1 MDPINYSVDVA
12 TPFQSALQGY
22 QAGAAI
28 RNDQTQQAQQQAA
41 LAQQQ
46 KQQQLLAGLASNPNA
61 TADDYASVMTQIPA
75 IAEHL
80 QKAWTTKN
88 TAQQQSHA
96 SDLLQWGAAIKS
108 GKPEIAADQMTQRA
122 EAMERVGGGNA
133 RTPTRESQ
141 ALRVQAQII
150 KEHPEFALGQIQAML
165 AANPNGKDAAES
177 LSKFGTEQ
185 RAQELQPSAL
195 ATATAGAAKAGS
207 DATTAAVTAKFA
219 EPAAIAELTKKGWDV
234 ENIKSEIGYRK
245 ESNRI
250 AAMTAAAAKEGNA
263 LKREELGIRIKEAQN
278 TLDQSI
284 RTRAAD
290 AESAAGSIDNTINT
304 IERIKKNP
312 SLDSVVGSLQGRMP
326 AVFSDEANDAIALID
341 TLGSQAF
348 LSQIPSM
355 KGQGSLSN
363 AEGEK
368 LQSALTNLGRG
379 QSEKQ
384 FRENLDD
391 ASRLMKKA
399 RENISKRSGVPLAK
413 PDTPAA
419 PGARPPLSS
428 FNQSAGGAGGSY

>member
-28 RNDQTQQAQQQAA
+28 RNDQTQQLQQQAA

-46 KQQQLLAGLASNPNA
+46 KQQQLLAGLAANPNA

-75 IAEHL
+75 LAEHL

-108 GKPEIAADQMTQRA
+108 GKPEIAADQLIQRA
-122 EAMERVGGGNA
+122 EAMERAAGGDA
-133 RTPTRESQ
+133 STPTRESQ
-141 ALRVQAQII
+141 ALRAQAQIV

-185 RAQELQPSAL
+185 RAQELQPSAV
-195 ATATAGAAKAGS
+195 
-207 DATTAAVTAKFA
+207 TTAAAGADKAVADAKTAGVTAKFA

-263 LKREELGIRIKEAQN
+263 LKRQELGIKIQESQN
-278 TLDQSI
+278 ALDQSI

-290 AESAAGSIDNTINT
+290 AESAAGSIDNTLNT

-312 SLDSVVGSLQGRMP
+312 SLDSVLGSLQGRMP
-326 AVFSDEANDAIALID
+326 AVFSDEANDAISLID

-348 LSQIPSM
+348 LSQIPAM

-368 LQSALTNLGRG
+368 LQSALTNLTRT
-379 QSEKQ
+379 QSEGQ
-384 FRENLDD
+384 FRANLDE

-399 RENISKRSGVPLAK
+399 RENISKRSGVPLGK

-419 PGARPPLSS
+419 PGARPPLAS
-428 FNQSAGGAGGSY
+428 FNGAGG